1 CVRDPPR
8 TSILLVD
15 INILGTFDLW

>member
-8 TSILLVD
+8 NSILLVD